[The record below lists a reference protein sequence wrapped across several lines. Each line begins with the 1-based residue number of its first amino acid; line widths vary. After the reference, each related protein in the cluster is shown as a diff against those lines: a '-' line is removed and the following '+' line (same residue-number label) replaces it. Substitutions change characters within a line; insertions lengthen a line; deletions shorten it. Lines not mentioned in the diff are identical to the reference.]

1 MSTLDLSPLPGA
13 ASTWRM
19 IISQALFEFRT
30 TLRNPEQ
37 LLLTLV
43 IPLVLLVALVAANIV
58 SLGEGRRV
66 DLVTPGILALAVM
79 STAFTGLA
87 ISTGFN
93 RRYGALRFLG
103 TTPLSRSALVVATFI
118 AVLLT
123 EAVQVVLIS
132 LVALL
137 LGWQPQGSWLMAIA
151 LLIAGTAAFSTWAI
165 ALAGVL
171 RAEATLAVAN
181 AIYLILLLGGAV
193 VIPASRMPA
202 TWGSIASIL
211 PSGALAQGLRSV
223 LIDGASAF
231 GALGVLA
238 AWAITG
244 GIVAART
251 FRWE

>member
-1 MSTLDLSPLPGA
+1 
-13 ASTWRM
+13 
-19 IISQALFEFRT
+19 
-30 TLRNPEQ
+30 
-37 LLLTLV
+37 
-43 IPLVLLVALVAANIV
+43 
-58 SLGEGRRV
+58 
-66 DLVTPGILALAVM
+66 M

-103 TTPLSRSALVVATFI
+103 TTPLSRSALVVATFL

-123 EAVQVVLIS
+123 EAMQVALIS
-132 LVALL
+132 LVAYL
-137 LGWQPQGSWLMAIA
+137 LGWQPQGSWPMAIA

-165 ALAGVL
+165 VLAGVL

-202 TWGSIASIL
+202 TLGSIAAVL

-223 LIDGASAF
+223 LIDGAHAYT
-231 GALGVLA
+231 ALGVLA
-238 AWAITG
+238 AWAVVG